1 MRRFRVLL
9 GKELRELLTLQ
20 MLLPIAVTVVM
31 FALIGGLVGG
41 QAAAGAGATVHVVDA
56 DRTAASARVAVA
68 LEDAD
73 FVVVSSPGTDPAL
86 LAAADRG
93 PGTGLY
99 IGIPAGF
106 GAGLAAGHAQ
116 KLSSYT
122 VMRNFSLFATADVG
136 ALNAAIDAI
145 DRGVSLSMIASATA
159 SASPAALRDPVS
171 LSQNVIVGTRSAPV
185 TAAEVTGFITSQTT
199 FIPIVLFIV
208 IMFAA
213 SMIAS
218 TVASEKENKTLETLL
233 ATPVGRAPLVL
244 AKMTAASLIA
254 LVSSAAYLF
263 GMRYYMGQLSGGL
276 GAGTSAAGNAVIA
289 RLGLTFG
296 AGDYALLFLSLF
308 TGILVALAIAVI
320 LGARRQRAIGP
331 GVADPADGRG
341 DDPVLPHA
349 VHRPRRDLA
358 ARAHAGPRDPV
369 HTPVPGGAGAVPAR
383 LRCGVAG
390 HRLPGCVV
398 RGRALRGDA
407 HLRLGPHPH
416 AAAGSAPHAEGG
428 ARLTETARGTA
439 ERA

>member
-9 GKELRELLTLQ
+9 RKELRELLTLQ
-20 MLLPIAVTVVM
+20 MLLPLAVTVVM
-31 FALIGGLVGG
+31 FGLIGSLVGG
-41 QAAAGAGATVHVVDA
+41 QAAGSVGATVHVVDA
-56 DRTAASARVAVA
+56 DRTAASARVATA
-68 LEDAD
+68 LEDAG
-73 FVVVSSPGTDPAL
+73 FIVVSSPGTDPAV
-86 LAAADRG
+86 LAAEDRG

-106 GAGLAAGHAQ
+106 GAGLAAGRPQ

-136 ALNAAIDAI
+136 ALNAALEAV
-145 DRGVSLSMIASATA
+145 DRSVSLSMIASATA
-159 SASPAALRDPVS
+159 SAKPATLRDPIS
-171 LSQNVIVGTRSAPV
+171 LSQNVIVGSRSAPV

-208 IMFAA
+208 IMFAS

-244 AKMTAASLIA
+244 AKMTAAAAIA

-263 GMRYYMGQLSGGL
+263 GMSYYMNRLSSGL
-276 GAGTSAAGNAVIA
+276 STGTSAAGNAAIA
-289 RLGLTFG
+289 RLGLTLG

-320 LGARRQRAIGP
+320 LGAFAENVRSVQALLTPLTVAVMVPYFLTLFIDLDATSPLVRTLVLAIPFTHPFRAAP
-331 GVADPADGRG
+331 E
-341 DDPVLPHA
+341 LFL
-349 VHRPRRDLA
+349 RDY
-358 ARAHAGPRDPV
+358 
-369 HTPVPGGAGAVPAR
+369 GAVWLGIAYQAVWFA
-383 LRCGVAG
+383 VAVFVAT
-390 HRLPGCVV
+390 RIFASDRILT
-398 RGRALRGDA
+398 
-407 HLRLGPHPH
+407 LRLGRRR
-416 AAAGSAPHAEGG
+416 
-428 ARLTETARGTA
+428 ARKA

>member
-9 GKELRELLTLQ
+9 RKELRELLTLQ
-20 MLLPIAVTVVM
+20 MLLPLAITVLM

-41 QAAAGAGATVHVVDA
+41 QAAGGAGATVHVADA
-56 DRTAASARVAVA
+56 DRTAASARVSVA
-68 LEDAD
+68 LEDAG
-73 FVVVSSPGTDPAL
+73 FVVVSLPGTDPAV

-99 IGIPAGF
+99 IGIPEGF
-106 GAGLAAGHAQ
+106 GAGLAAGHPQ

-136 ALNAAIDAI
+136 ALNAALDAV
-145 DRGVSLSMIASATA
+145 DRSVSLSMIASATA

-171 LSQNVIVGTRSAPV
+171 LSQNVIVGSRSAPV

-208 IMFAA
+208 IMFAS

-233 ATPVGRAPLVL
+233 ATPVGRVSLVL
-244 AKMTAASLIA
+244 AKMTAAAAIA
-254 LVSSAAYLF
+254 LVSSVAYLF
-263 GMRYYMGQLSGGL
+263 GMRFYMDRLL
-276 GAGTSAAGNAVIA
+276 GTGATAAGNAAIA
-289 RLGLTFG
+289 RLGLTLG

-320 LGARRQRAIGP
+320 LGAFAENVRSVQALLTPLTVAVMIPYFLTLFIDLDATSPLVRVLVLAIPFTHPFRAAPELFLRDYGSVWLGIAYQAVWFAAAVF
-331 GVADPADGRG
+331 VATRIFASDRI
-341 DDPVLPHA
+341 L
-349 VHRPRRDLA
+349 
-358 ARAHAGPRDPV
+358 
-369 HTPVPGGAGAVPAR
+369 T
-383 LRCGVAG
+383 
-390 HRLPGCVV
+390 
-398 RGRALRGDA
+398 
-407 HLRLGPHPH
+407 LRLGRRR
-416 AAAGSAPHAEGG
+416 
-428 ARLTETARGTA
+428 ARKT